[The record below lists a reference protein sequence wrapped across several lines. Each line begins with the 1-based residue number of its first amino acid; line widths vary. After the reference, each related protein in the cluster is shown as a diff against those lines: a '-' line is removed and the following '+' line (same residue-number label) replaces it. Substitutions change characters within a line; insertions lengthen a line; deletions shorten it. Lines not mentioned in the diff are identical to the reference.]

1 MTPLP
6 LYFLKANLALALCY
20 IGYRLLFQQDTFFKL
35 RRATLISLY
44 LIAFLYQLPD
54 LSSWL
59 STQASLSEVVTYY
72 STILPK
78 ENLVEAAQ
86 QLPAQVAST
95 SWIVIGRQI
104 LLAIYLIGVFV
115 LLFRC
120 AAELV
125 NVLHTRFTSKRIT
138 LDGIKVYLLT
148 KPEVPYSFFNWIFVY
163 PNQHT
168 KDALDEILLHEATHA
183 RQLHSLDILLSEF
196 VSIVCWMNPFVW
208 LLKKEIGINHEYLAD
223 RQVLVAGY
231 NKKAYQYHL
240 IGMESPHKAA
250 ANLYNYFSV
259 LPLKKRITMLN
270 KKRTNRVRK
279 IKYLALIPMA
289 AGLLLINNIDAM
301 ARSVLTESIVP
312 TSAPTA
318 ITATLPAEV
327 EAPMPPDEDKPFT
340 VVEIMPQYPGG
351 LDALLEFLATQ
362 TKEEYPAEARAK
374 GIKGRVSISFIVEKD
389 GSLTNFKV
397 RKSDAPELNDAAL
410 RIVKKMGKW
419 TPAKQDGKLVR
430 VRYSLPLSFK

>member
-1 MTPLP
+1 
-6 LYFLKANLALALCY
+6 
-20 IGYRLLFQQDTFFKL
+20 
-35 RRATLISLY
+35 
-44 LIAFLYQLPD
+44 
-54 LSSWL
+54 
-59 STQASLSEVVTYY
+59 
-72 STILPK
+72 
-78 ENLVEAAQ
+78 
-86 QLPAQVAST
+86 
-95 SWIVIGRQI
+95 
-104 LLAIYLIGVFV
+104 
-115 LLFRC
+115 
-120 AAELV
+120 
-125 NVLHTRFTSKRIT
+125 
-138 LDGIKVYLLT
+138 
-148 KPEVPYSFFNWIFVY
+148 
-163 PNQHT
+163 
-168 KDALDEILLHEATHA
+168 
-183 RQLHSLDILLSEF
+183 
-196 VSIVCWMNPFVW
+196 
-208 LLKKEIGINHEYLAD
+208 
-223 RQVLVAGY
+223 
-231 NKKAYQYHL
+231 
-240 IGMESPHKAA
+240 
-250 ANLYNYFSV
+250 
-259 LPLKKRITMLN
+259 MLN